1 MPTLQPSAEA
11 VSVASDALARGGLV
25 IVPTDT
31 VYGIAA
37 DVRDDAAVLAVYAAK
52 RRSADFPLQLL
63 FGRDPSWLE
72 RHAVVTPAARTLV
85 DALGPGGWTIIV
97 PAREGWASPALSGG
111 ATVGFRMVPVEITLD
126 VIDAL
131 GGPVAA
137 SSANIS
143 GGTSPLTCAEAVA
156 QVGAACAAAIDNGP
170 TPQGIDSTVIDA
182 SGADVRILRE
192 GAIDRATVARIL
204 GLAQIPVARS
214 IRS

>member
-1 MPTLQPSAEA
+1 MPTLPPSAEA
-11 VSVASDALARGGLV
+11 VFVASDALARGGLV

-72 RHAVVTPAARTLV
+72 RYAVVTPAARTLV

-97 PAREGWASPALSGG
+97 PAREGWSSPALSGG

>member
-1 MPTLQPSAEA
+1 

-52 RRSADFPLQLL
+52 RRSADLPLQLL

-97 PAREGWASPALSGG
+97 PAREGWSSPALSGG

-182 SGADVRILRE
+182 SSADVRILRE

-204 GLAQIPVARS
+204 GLAHIPVARS

>member
-97 PAREGWASPALSGG
+97 PAREGWSSPALSGG

>member
-1 MPTLQPSAEA
+1 MQPSAEA

-97 PAREGWASPALSGG
+97 PAREGWSSPALSGG

>member
-37 DVRDDAAVLAVYAAK
+37 DARDDAAVLAVYAAK

-97 PAREGWASPALSGG
+97 PAREGWSSPALSGG

-182 SGADVRILRE
+182 SSADVRILRE

>member
-1 MPTLQPSAEA
+1 MQPSAEA
-11 VSVASDALARGGLV
+11 VSVASDALARGGLI

-72 RHAVVTPAARTLV
+72 RYAVVTPAARTLV

-97 PAREGWASPALSGG
+97 PAREGWSSPALSGG

>member
-1 MPTLQPSAEA
+1 M
-11 VSVASDALARGGLV
+11 
-25 IVPTDT
+25 PTDT

-97 PAREGWASPALSGG
+97 PAREGWSSPALSGG

-204 GLAQIPVARS
+204 GLAHIPVARS

>member
-1 MPTLQPSAEA
+1 M
-11 VSVASDALARGGLV
+11 SVASDALARGGLV

-37 DVRDDAAVLAVYAAK
+37 DARDDAAVLAVYAAK

-170 TPQGIDSTVIDA
+170 TPQGVDSTVIDA

>member
-1 MPTLQPSAEA
+1 M
-11 VSVASDALARGGLV
+11 SVASDALARGGLV

-97 PAREGWASPALSGG
+97 PAREGWSSPALSGG

>member
-1 MPTLQPSAEA
+1 MQPSAEA
-11 VSVASDALARGGLV
+11 VSAASDALARGGLV

>member
-72 RHAVVTPAARTLV
+72 RHAVVKPAARTLV

-156 QVGAACAAAIDNGP
+156 QVGASCAAAIDNGP

>member
-1 MPTLQPSAEA
+1 

-37 DVRDDAAVLAVYAAK
+37 DARDDAAVLAVYAAK

>member
-1 MPTLQPSAEA
+1 

-143 GGTSPLTCAEAVA
+143 GRTSPLTCAEAVA

>member
-1 MPTLQPSAEA
+1 M
-11 VSVASDALARGGLV
+11 SVASDALARGGLV

>member
-1 MPTLQPSAEA
+1 

-37 DVRDDAAVLAVYAAK
+37 DARDDAAVLAVYAAK
-52 RRSADFPLQLL
+52 RRSADLPLQLL

-97 PAREGWASPALSGG
+97 PAREGWSSPALSGG

-182 SGADVRILRE
+182 SSADVRILRE

>member
-1 MPTLQPSAEA
+1 M
-11 VSVASDALARGGLV
+11 
-25 IVPTDT
+25 PTDT

-37 DVRDDAAVLAVYAAK
+37 DVRDDAAVLAVYAVK

-97 PAREGWASPALSGG
+97 PAREGWSSPALSGG

-156 QVGAACAAAIDNGP
+156 QVGAACAQVIDNGP